1 MAKLTNIV
9 GGQPFYSAANSNSQS
24 LLDFWKG
31 TQAQYDSATYK
42 RTGGTLSAA
51 PTNATSLALTG
62 LTTAAGLG
70 WAIGDTVYVTG
81 ATGNTTRTVATVS
94 AVPLATALTVTIA
107 AYTST
112 ATTGYTVDKY
122 DPDTLYIITA

>member
-1 MAKLTNIV
+1 MANLTNII
-9 GGQPFYSAANSNSQS
+9 GGQPFYSAANYNSKS

-31 TQAQYDSATYK
+31 TQAQYDSDTYK
-42 RTGGTLSAA
+42 RINGVLATA
-51 PTNATSLALTG
+51 PTAATSLVLTG
-62 LTTAAGLG
+62 LTTAASG
-70 WAIGDTVYVTG
+70 WDIGDTVYITG
-81 ATGNTTRTVATVS
+81 TTGNTTRTVAIVS

-122 DPDTLYIITA
+122 DPNTLYIITA